1 MGVNLAAPW
10 LKFFFILE
18 QVNKNTPFM
27 MVKLCR
33 VKRFTEIESK
43 FSTLGEWFP
52 SMKLLK
58 SFDEPSTR
66 LKESNLMTQYFKPG
80 QNYGTIPNMALSFKS
95 KNEYVFESDILSAA

>member
-1 MGVNLAAPW
+1 
-10 LKFFFILE
+10 
-18 QVNKNTPFM
+18 M

-43 FSTLGEWFP
+43 FPTLGEWFP

-66 LKESNLMTQYFKPG
+66 LKESNLIKIVLPELEVAIQSSAEAVRHFTA
-80 QNYGTIPNMALSFKS
+80 ALSSWQMLLTSCNVVFRTRHSLAFQRSICQKS
-95 KNEYVFESDILSAA
+95 RKAA

>member
-1 MGVNLAAPW
+1 MGVNFGNILAQ
-10 LKFFFILE
+10 ILFLSSSKLT
-18 QVNKNTPFM
+18 KNTPFM

-43 FSTLGEWFP
+43 FPTLGEWFP

-66 LKESNLMTQYFKPG
+66 LEESNLMTQYFKPG
-80 QNYGTIPNMALSFKS
+80 QNYGIEF
-95 KNEYVFESDILSAA
+95 

>member
-1 MGVNLAAPW
+1 
-10 LKFFFILE
+10 
-18 QVNKNTPFM
+18 M

-43 FSTLGEWFP
+43 FPTLGEWFP

-58 SFDEPSTR
+58 SFDEPSTK

-80 QNYGTIPNMALSFKS
+80 QNYGTIPNMALSYKS
-95 KNEYVFESDILSAA
+95 KNKYVFETDILSAA

>member
-43 FSTLGEWFP
+43 FPTLGEWFP

>member
-1 MGVNLAAPW
+1 
-10 LKFFFILE
+10 
-18 QVNKNTPFM
+18 M

-43 FSTLGEWFP
+43 FPTLGEWFP

-66 LKESNLMTQYFKPG
+66 LEESNLMTQYFKPG
-80 QNYGTIPNMALSFKS
+80 QNYGIEF
-95 KNEYVFESDILSAA
+95 

>member
-1 MGVNLAAPW
+1 MGINFGNTLAQ
-10 LKFFFILE
+10 ILFYPRAS
-18 QVNKNTPFM
+18 NKDTPFM

-43 FSTLGEWFP
+43 FPTLGEWFP

-80 QNYGTIPNMALSFKS
+80 QNYGTTKNMALSFKS
-95 KNEYVFESDILSAA
+95 QNEYAGRCRFSD

>member
-18 QVNKNTPFM
+18 QVHKNSPFM

-43 FSTLGEWFP
+43 FPTLGEWFP

-80 QNYGTIPNMALSFKS
+80 QNYGTTTITIMALSFRS
-95 KNEYVFESDILSAA
+95 QNEYAGRCRFSD